1 MAVVRRSLV
10 FAVAAG
16 FAFAGS
22 AMAQSPSAG
31 DPPARVGR
39 LSYLQGTVSYHDA
52 QADAWSPAA
61 VNTPLTAGDALWTE
75 PNGHDE
81 LSISGTRVRMDGD
94 TQMDVQALDDSQT
107 RLQLDQGRLD
117 IKTFALDTNQPYQIA
132 TPRGIAALKDQG
144 DYYVHAGTTAEPTV
158 MGVRSGAAEF
168 QAPNGQ
174 TVALRGGEEAQV
186 TGDGDSIQIR
196 KVETAPPP
204 MPGYWAQRDQQI
216 TYAPVQYLSADVT
229 GYEDLGAYGSWTN
242 DPDYGQVWAPR
253 AVAADWTP
261 YSTGHWAY
269 VDPYGWSWVDSEP
282 WGYAP
287 YHYGRWA
294 HRNNHWFW
302 VPPDRHEHAVYA
314 PALVSFVGGTELGVA
329 LGIQSQRPV
338 GWFPLGPR
346 EVYVP
351 PYTANRTYYQRIN
364 ANARVPEAALN
375 DRWQRAERHEAL
387 RADEHNEAFA
397 NRRFATVVPA
407 EAFARSQPVQQARLH
422 VAADKIATAPVAAVA
437 APPAPTMALAAQ
449 TAKPGQP
456 QPQAQAATRPGQPN
470 QPGQPAMAQTRFA
483 NMETIARPAPNAAPQ
498 HAAPG
503 PRIVSTQPN
512 AATPGAKPALPQLAP
527 HGGAAPKPGEPPHP
541 NAATASPQV
550 PTSPGHPGEPPRPN
564 EARPG
569 QAPQANQGQPP
580 HPGEPLHPGQ
590 PLRPGQ
596 PPQANTQPNAAPPN
610 APPPKPGEPPKSPQ
624 ATTAPAQPPK
634 AGEPPKSPQA
644 INTPQPAH
652 QAEPP
657 KAQAVPQPQ
666 HQATPP
672 SPPPQQQ
679 QLQRAP
685 APAAPPPPAQTH
697 AAPPPQ
703 APASPPPQ
711 QQVHTAPP
719 PPQAPPHPAAPPPQA
734 HVAPPAPPAQ
744 AHAAPPAPPPQAH
757 AAPPAPPPPAPHPAP
772 PPPQQAQAPHPAPAP
787 QQAPHPAPAPQQKQD
802 EKK

>member
-16 FAFAGS
+16 FAFAGT

-94 TQMDVQALDDSQT
+94 SQMDVLALDDSQT

-117 IKTFALDTNQPYQIA
+117 IKTFALETSQPYQIV

-144 DYYVHAGTTAEPTV
+144 DYYVHAGTTADPTV

-196 KVETAPPP
+196 KVNTAPPA
-204 MPGYWAQRDQQI
+204 MPTYWAQRDQQI
-216 TYAPVQYLSADVT
+216 NYAPPQYLGADVT
-229 GYEDLGAYGSWTN
+229 GYEDMAAYGSWSN
-242 DPDYGQVWAPR
+242 DPDYGQVWAPQG
-253 AVAADWTP
+253 VAADWTP
-261 YSTGHWAY
+261 YSTGRWAY
-269 VDPYGWSWVDSEP
+269 VDPYGWSWVDSAP

-294 HRNNHWFW
+294 HRENHWFW

-346 EVYVP
+346 EAYVP
-351 PYTANRTYYQRIN
+351 PYTADRRYYQRIN

-375 DRWQRAERHEAL
+375 DRWQRAEHHQAL
-387 RADEHNEAFA
+387 TADDHNEAFA

-422 VAADKIATAPVAAVA
+422 FAADKINTAPVAAVA

-449 TAKPGQP
+449 AAAKPGQP
-456 QPQAQAATRPGQPN
+456 TQPQAQALNAARPGQPP
-470 QPGQPAMAQTRFA
+470 QPGQPATAQTRFA
-483 NMETIARPAPNAAPQ
+483 AMETIARPTPNAAQQ
-498 HAAPG
+498 HTAPG
-503 PRIVSTQPN
+503 PRFTSTQPN
-512 AATPGAKPALPQLAP
+512 APTAGAKPHLPQLAP
-527 HGGAAPKPGEPPHP
+527 HGGTAPKPGEPPRP
-541 NAATASPQV
+541 NAATASPQT
-550 PTSPGHPGEPPRPN
+550 PALPGRPGEPPRPN
-564 EARPG
+564 A
-569 QAPQANQGQPP
+569 Q
-580 HPGEPLHPGQ
+580 
-590 PLRPGQ
+590 RPGQ
-596 PPQANTQPNAAPPN
+596 PPQANQAVQPEHRS
-610 APPPKPGEPPKSPQ
+610 GEPPRPGELPHPGQPQ
-624 ATTAPAQPPK
+624 ANRAQPQHPGQPQPQRPGEAPHPQANQAAQPPH
-634 AGEPPKSPQA
+634 AGEPPRPNEQHAPPQMNHAVQAPQQPAAPHPQA
-644 INTPQPAH
+644 NVA
-652 QAEPP
+652 
-657 KAQAVPQPQ
+657 
-666 HQATPP
+666 
-672 SPPPQQQ
+672 PPPQQHS
-679 QLQRAP
+679 AP
-685 APAAPPPPAQTH
+685 Q
-697 AAPPPQ
+697 PQ
-703 APASPPPQ
+703 AQPQHMSPPPQ

-719 PPQAPPHPAAPPPQA
+719 PQAPHQAAAPPPAPHPAAPPPQ
-734 HVAPPAPPAQ
+734 Q
-744 AHAAPPAPPPQAH
+744 HAAPPPQAQ
-757 AAPPAPPPPAPHPAP
+757 APHPAPPPPAPHPSP
-772 PPPQQAQAPHPAPAP
+772 PPLQA
-787 QQAPHPAPAPQQKQD
+787 QQAPHPAPAPQAQPQQKKPG
-802 EKK
+802 EK